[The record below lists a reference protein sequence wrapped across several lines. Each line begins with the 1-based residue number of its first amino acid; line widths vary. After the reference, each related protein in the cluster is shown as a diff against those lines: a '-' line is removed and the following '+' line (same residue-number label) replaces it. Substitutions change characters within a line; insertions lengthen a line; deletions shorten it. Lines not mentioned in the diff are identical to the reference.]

1 LAGINYIKALDALYH
16 LVQKVPVEFHGCFL
30 YSHNREESRFR
41 LLSLKADELKE
52 QELSIEKHI
61 NNKINSGK
69 NIVQHFFEGINHE
82 FVLKGPKAL
91 WRWTALKAM
100 LQKQSK
106 KAWDDR
112 KLVYEVYAGLF
123 KQPQDDP

>member
-1 LAGINYIKALDALYH
+1 MKEKSLAGINYIKALDALYH

-69 NIVQHFFEGINHE
+69 NIVQHFFEE
-82 FVLKGPKAL
+82 
-91 WRWTALKAM
+91 
-100 LQKQSK
+100 
-106 KAWDDR
+106 
-112 KLVYEVYAGLF
+112 
-123 KQPQDDP
+123 